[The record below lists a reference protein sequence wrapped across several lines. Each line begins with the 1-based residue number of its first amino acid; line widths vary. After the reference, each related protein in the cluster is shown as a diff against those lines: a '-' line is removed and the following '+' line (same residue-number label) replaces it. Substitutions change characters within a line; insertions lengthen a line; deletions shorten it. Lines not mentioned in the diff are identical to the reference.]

1 MVALKEKVLSEAL
14 SLSPIDRA
22 ELIERVYSSFDFSS
36 KEEIDEKWAI
46 EAESRIKAFEEGKI
60 QRVSVDDVFAG
71 INNGWYYMKISFLKI
86 AQIEFEEAVD
96 YYNHQSEGL
105 GFDFALEVWRRLFI
119 IKKPALVNC
128 IHRQVIVYFEYEFNI
143 IYSIK
148 YDATS

>member
-71 INNGWYYMKISFLKI
+71 INNG
-86 AQIEFEEAVD
+86 
-96 YYNHQSEGL
+96 
-105 GFDFALEVWRRLFI
+105 
-119 IKKPALVNC
+119 
-128 IHRQVIVYFEYEFNI
+128 
-143 IYSIK
+143 
-148 YDATS
+148 